1 MMHVHLH
8 ALDRALSR
16 RAADQ
21 PEPYTRQ
28 LPLQILPA
36 VLEEPLDAWVWV
48 WVRVW
53 VWARVWVWG

>member
-1 MMHVHLH
+1 LMHVHLH

-53 VWARVWVWG
+53 VWG